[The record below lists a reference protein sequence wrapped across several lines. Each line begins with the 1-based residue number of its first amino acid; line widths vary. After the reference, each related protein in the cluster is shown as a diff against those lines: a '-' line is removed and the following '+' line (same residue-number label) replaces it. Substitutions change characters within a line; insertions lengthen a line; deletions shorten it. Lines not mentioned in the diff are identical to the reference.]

1 MKKLLST
8 LFLIVVVMQL
18 HAQLTADFTVNTA
31 EGVAIPYRILTGTD
45 KQLDASVNE
54 VGVYGKINSPATD
67 VVIPSTVTYG
77 GVTYT
82 VSCIY
87 SISTSHLKSLTF
99 PPTIHAITHNS
110 LENIHVKELHI
121 PATITKIEVS
131 ALYQAEIDE
140 VWLPSTG
147 LKTIEDGFSFAMEGT
162 KRLHGL
168 AQSQIEYIGICS
180 FPIWPSI
187 SQHSDYLNDISVL
200 PPTIRVVGDR
210 AFTQGFT
217 DGFPLD
223 EVVIPASMERLGEEV
238 YNIAHDVYI
247 KGANPFTL
255 GMNAFG
261 TQSTLK
267 VHVPADCSVAF
278 KAAADWVSYA
288 DKVIEDVKI
297 GATGYTSYYLE
308 NENFLVPVG
317 CTAYIITGTTPSGN
331 IANPDQAVV
340 KAFTAGKI
348 IPKKTGFIL
357 QGPASS
363 TVAYQANVTGTEES
377 VAGNYLVGTA
387 TEQELSGAGYKYY
400 VLANGDQGMGFYS
413 QGTRGGASI
422 KLGAHHAG
430 LRLPAAIARA
440 KSFTV
445 DFESA
450 RQEAE
455 ATGISTIEPAKQPHA
470 DVIYDLQGRRVVNPT
485 HGIYII
491 NGKKVIK

>member
-1 MKKLLST
+1 MKRL
-8 LFLIVVVMQL
+8 LFLFCAIVFTLVGQAQESNWTDPVTHVKFYFKIIDPINKYVRIGGNDVNSGVGGTEQIAPNTTGVVTIPGTVPYNGDTYKVTEL
-18 HAQLTADFTVNTA
+18 GYHTLDFTTWTFQKKIIISENIRVIHSLAIDNNVMPLEEIIFPSSLEVLENDGCHNLQSLKYIDLSNTHITSVGLFDMVGFSIGGISYIKLPQTLREITDGIVDNAMGTIHNVKDLVLPEKVNRLSINVFAKMLLREVTFQNPTPA
-31 EGVAIPYRILTGTD
+31 SILPNLNYPGVTCPM
-45 KQLDASVNE
+45 DASIVPTLQ
-54 VGVYGKINSPATD
+54 VAYVPIDATKAYQTT
-67 VVIPSTVTYG
+67 PGWSERSSLYREK
-77 GVTYT
+77 
-82 VSCIY
+82 VS
-87 SISTSHLKSLTF
+87 F
-99 PPTIHAITHNS
+99 
-110 LENIHVKELHI
+110 
-121 PATITKIEVS
+121 
-131 ALYQAEIDE
+131 
-140 VWLPSTG
+140 
-147 LKTIEDGFSFAMEGT
+147 
-162 KRLHGL
+162 
-168 AQSQIEYIGICS
+168 
-180 FPIWPSI
+180 
-187 SQHSDYLNDISVL
+187 
-200 PPTIRVVGDR
+200 
-210 AFTQGFT
+210 
-217 DGFPLD
+217 
-223 EVVIPASMERLGEEV
+223 
-238 YNIAHDVYI
+238 
-247 KGANPFTL
+247 
-255 GMNAFG
+255 
-261 TQSTLK
+261 
-267 VHVPADCSVAF
+267 
-278 KAAADWVSYA
+278 
-288 DKVIEDVKI
+288 
-297 GATGYTSYYLE
+297 GATGYRSFYLE
-308 NENFLVPVG
+308 NENFLVPAG

-455 ATGISTIEPAKQPHA
+455 ATGISTIEATKQPHT

>member
-18 HAQLTADFTVNTA
+18 HAQLIADFTVNTA

-82 VSCIY
+82 VSCIFNIY
-87 SISTSHLKSLTF
+87 DSHLKSLTF
-99 PPTIHAITHNS
+99 PPTIHKIMHNS
-110 LENIHVKELHI
+110 FEGVTLKELHI
-121 PATITKIEVS
+121 PTTITEIEGV
-131 ALYQAEIDE
+131 AFYLAHIQEI
-140 VWLPSTG
+140 WLPTT
-147 LKTIEDGFSFAMEGT
+147 LKRISGSSVFWIPNLQ
-162 KRLHGL
+162 RIHGL
-168 AQSQIEYIGICS
+168 AQTQLEYIADHCFLDWYMG
-180 FPIWPSI
+180 P
-187 SQHSDYLNDISVL
+187 QTSDLLNDLAIL
-200 PPTIRVVGDR
+200 PPNIKEIGDDT
-210 AFTQGFT
+210 FTTYNHG
-217 DGFPLD
+217 GLPLD
-223 EVVIPASMERLGEEV
+223 ELVVPASMQCIGIRV

-308 NENFLVPVG
+308 NENFLVPAG

-455 ATGISTIEPAKQPHA
+455 ATGISTIEPTKQPHA

>member
-18 HAQLTADFTVNTA
+18 HAQVIEFTVTTA
-31 EGVAIPYRILTGTD
+31 EGVPVPYKILTGTE
-45 KQLDASVNE
+45 KQFDASVNE
-54 VGVYGKINSPATD
+54 VGVSGTIISPTVD
-67 VVIPSTVTYG
+67 VIIPSTVTYG

-82 VSCIY
+82 VS
-87 SISTSHLKSLTF
+87 SIETLMNSILKTLTF
-99 PPTIHAITHNS
+99 PSTLRNFSPNAFNMVRLKDLYVPSTI
-110 LENIHVKELHI
+110 VKL
-121 PATITKIEVS
+121 TG
-131 ALYQAEIDE
+131 LYQAWIDNLY
-140 VWLPSTG
+140 LPATG
-147 LKTIEDGFSFAMEGT
+147 LKRIEDSFSMFFGGRIHGF
-162 KRLHGL
+162 
-168 AQSQIEYIGICS
+168 AQSEIEYIGENAYNWTYSHDANGVINDLATL
-180 FPIWPSI
+180 PS
-187 SQHSDYLNDISVL
+187 
-200 PPTIRVVGDR
+200 TIREIGNQ
-210 AFTQGFT
+210 AFASYNT
-217 DGFPLD
+217 DGLPLD
-223 EVVIPASMERLGEEV
+223 KLIIPASMERLGDYV
-238 YNIAHDVYI
+238 YTIAHDVYI
-247 KGANPFTL
+247 KGTNPFTL
-255 GMNAFG
+255 GTTPFG
-261 TQSTLK
+261 TKPTLK
-267 VHVPADCSVAF
+267 VHVPVDRSFAF
-278 KAAADWVSYA
+278 KAAADWASYA

-308 NENFLVPVG
+308 NENFLVPAG

-331 IANPDQAVV
+331 ITNPDQAVV

-348 IPKKTGFIL
+348 IPKQTGFIL
-357 QGPASS
+357 QGPANS
-363 TVAYQANVTGTEES
+363 TVAYQANVTGAEES

-400 VLANGDQGMGFYS
+400 VLANGDEGMGFYS

-430 LRLPAAIARA
+430 LCLPAAIARA

-455 ATGISTIEPAKQPHA
+455 ATGISTIEATKQPHA
-470 DVIYDLQGRRVVNPT
+470 DVIYDLQGHRVVNPT

>member
-1 MKKLLST
+1 MPLEEIIFPSSLEVLENDGCHNLQSLKYIDLSNTHITSVGNFDMAGYFIGGISYINLPQTLREITDGIVDNAMGTIHNVKDLVLPEKVNRLSINVFAKMLLREVTFQNPTPASI
-8 LFLIVVVMQL
+8 LPNL
-18 HAQLTADFTVNTA
+18 NYP
-31 EGVAIPYRILTGTD
+31 GVTCPM
-45 KQLDASVNE
+45 DASIVPTLQ
-54 VGVYGKINSPATD
+54 VAYVPIDATKAYQTT
-67 VVIPSTVTYG
+67 PGWSERSSLYREK
-77 GVTYT
+77 
-82 VSCIY
+82 VS
-87 SISTSHLKSLTF
+87 F
-99 PPTIHAITHNS
+99 
-110 LENIHVKELHI
+110 
-121 PATITKIEVS
+121 
-131 ALYQAEIDE
+131 
-140 VWLPSTG
+140 
-147 LKTIEDGFSFAMEGT
+147 
-162 KRLHGL
+162 
-168 AQSQIEYIGICS
+168 
-180 FPIWPSI
+180 
-187 SQHSDYLNDISVL
+187 
-200 PPTIRVVGDR
+200 
-210 AFTQGFT
+210 
-217 DGFPLD
+217 
-223 EVVIPASMERLGEEV
+223 
-238 YNIAHDVYI
+238 
-247 KGANPFTL
+247 
-255 GMNAFG
+255 
-261 TQSTLK
+261 
-267 VHVPADCSVAF
+267 
-278 KAAADWVSYA
+278 
-288 DKVIEDVKI
+288 
-297 GATGYTSYYLE
+297 GATGYRSFYLE
-308 NENFLVPVG
+308 NENFLVPAG

-331 IANPDQAVV
+331 ITNPDQAVV

-455 ATGISTIEPAKQPHA
+455 ATGISTIEPTKQPHA
-470 DVIYDLQGRRVVNPT
+470 DVIYDLQGRRIVNPI

>member
-1 MKKLLST
+1 MKRL
-8 LFLIVVVMQL
+8 LFLFCAIVFTLVGQAQESNWTDPVTHVKFYFKIIDPINKYVRIGGNDVNSGAGGTEQIAPNTTGVVTIPGTVPYNGDTYKVTEL
-18 HAQLTADFTVNTA
+18 GYHTLDF
-31 EGVAIPYRILTGTD
+31 ITGTFQKKIIISENIRVIHSLAID
-45 KQLDASVNE
+45 NNVIPLEEIIFPSSLEVLENDGCHNLQSLRYIDLSNTHITSVGNFDMAGYFIGGISYINLPQTLREITDGIVDNAMGTIHNVKDLVLPEKVNRLSINVFAKMLLREVTFQNPTPASILPNLNYPGVTCPMDASIVPTLQ
-54 VGVYGKINSPATD
+54 VAYVPIDATKAYQTT
-67 VVIPSTVTYG
+67 PGWSERSSLYREK
-77 GVTYT
+77 
-82 VSCIY
+82 VS
-87 SISTSHLKSLTF
+87 F
-99 PPTIHAITHNS
+99 
-110 LENIHVKELHI
+110 
-121 PATITKIEVS
+121 
-131 ALYQAEIDE
+131 
-140 VWLPSTG
+140 
-147 LKTIEDGFSFAMEGT
+147 
-162 KRLHGL
+162 
-168 AQSQIEYIGICS
+168 
-180 FPIWPSI
+180 
-187 SQHSDYLNDISVL
+187 
-200 PPTIRVVGDR
+200 
-210 AFTQGFT
+210 
-217 DGFPLD
+217 
-223 EVVIPASMERLGEEV
+223 
-238 YNIAHDVYI
+238 
-247 KGANPFTL
+247 
-255 GMNAFG
+255 
-261 TQSTLK
+261 
-267 VHVPADCSVAF
+267 
-278 KAAADWVSYA
+278 
-288 DKVIEDVKI
+288 
-297 GATGYTSYYLE
+297 GATGYRSFYLE
-308 NENFLVPVG
+308 NENFLVPAG

-455 ATGISTIEPAKQPHA
+455 ATGISTIEATKQPHA